1 MTPDEPHNPSDVTL
15 AQSEEEEVGRIGYG
29 RIGGIV
35 TPLGLALVLIAVL
48 VAVGLYNRDKSDLPT
63 HSIEIGQPA
72 VTFSGDTF
80 SGEAFDLASHRG
92 KVVIVNFWASWC
104 DPCRNEMPL
113 LQERAANDPGVALIG
128 VNIRNDSEYA
138 ALRFLETN
146 GIVYPNVRD
155 DGEGGT
161 DAFGPI
167 ELAYGIGTTRPV
179 TVFISPNGDIATFK
193 LGELTAEEL
202 DRLIEQARHF
212 TPAESSSRT
221 QQARPFGSRSLP
233 A

>member
-1 MTPDEPHNPSDVTL
+1 MTDDERSNPPGATL
-15 AQSEEEEVGRIGYG
+15 AQAEGEDVGRIGYG

-48 VAVGLYNRDKSDLPT
+48 VAVGYYNRDKSDLPP
-63 HSIEIGQPA
+63 HSIEIGA
-72 VTFSGDTF
+72 AAATFSGQTF
-80 SGEAFDLASHRG
+80 TGDPFDLAAQSG

-113 LQERAANDPGVALIG
+113 LQERVANDPSLSLIG

-146 GIVYPNVRD
+146 GITYPNLRD

-167 ELAYGIGTTRPV
+167 ELEYGIGTTRPV
-179 TVFISPNGDIATFK
+179 TVFISPTGEIATFK

-202 DRLIEQARHF
+202 DRMIDVAR
-212 TPAESSSRT
+212 T
-221 QQARPFGSRSLP
+221 FGT
-233 A
+233 

>member
-1 MTPDEPHNPSDVTL
+1 MIDEERSNPPGATL
-15 AQSEEEEVGRIGYG
+15 AQAEGEQVGRIGYG

-48 VAVGLYNRDKSDLPT
+48 VGVGYYNREKSDLPP
-63 HSIEIGQPA
+63 HSIEIGSPA
-72 VTFSGDTF
+72 ALFSGQTF
-80 SGEAFDLASHRG
+80 TGDPFDLAAQSG

-113 LQERAANDPGVALIG
+113 LQQRAANDLTIALIG

-138 ALRFLETN
+138 AQRFLETN
-146 GIVYPNVRD
+146 GIAYPNLRD

-167 ELAYGIGTTRPV
+167 ELSYGIGTTRPV
-179 TVFISPNGDIATFK
+179 TIFISPTGEIATFK
-193 LGELTAEEL
+193 LGELTADEL
-202 DRLIEQARHF
+202 DRMIEQARNF
-212 TPAESSSRT
+212 NA
-221 QQARPFGSRSLP
+221 G
-233 A
+233 